1 MWTSRCVA
9 DNLFMR
15 RLQLIFVAAVL
26 VTAVSVSAAGAVN
39 GTSCWTAKASEKG
52 FVQKMNA
59 ARSSGGSGILKLDP
73 ELSKVAR
80 VNTKEMVTKNELH
93 HTPTQA
99 LTRRVTNWV
108 AIGENVGVGATVASL
123 HAAFMTSPTHKANIM
138 SPSFNHVGV
147 GTKKAGNKLWVTV
160 VFEART
166 DPGTTL
172 PMPSC

>member
-1 MWTSRCVA
+1 MSSCVA
-9 DNLFMR
+9 DTLFMR
-15 RLQLIFVAAVL
+15 RSQLILAAAAL
-26 VTAVSVSAAGAVN
+26 VTAVSASTAGAVN
-39 GTSCWTAKASEKG
+39 GTSCWTPTTSEKG
-52 FVQKMNA
+52 FVQQMNA
-59 ARSSGGSGILKLDP
+59 ARSSGGSGTLKLDP

-80 VNTKEMVTKNELH
+80 VHTNEMVKKNELH

-108 AIGENVGVGATVASL
+108 SIGENVGVGGTVASL
-123 HAAFMTSPTHKANIM
+123 QAAFMASPTHKANIM

-147 GTKKAGNKLWVTV
+147 GTRQVGDTLWVTV